1 MKPTDDLITRDQALA
16 LLRELGRPVTKET
29 FDNYRSIPRTG
40 WSQPVQYKDG
50 EFWWRRTDIE
60 AFARKDF
67 ASPETKAA
75 MAAALARVGELRRRR
90 LALRE
95 QDK

>member
-1 MKPTDDLITRDQALA
+1 
-16 LLRELGRPVTKET
+16 
-29 FDNYRSIPRTG
+29 
-40 WSQPVQYKDG
+40 
-50 EFWWRRTDIE
+50 DIE

-95 QDK
+95 QDKAVVSEMKVAWAEAQAVGVPFNDIHRVSGVGRSTLSNALQTSAVDQGTDQHPRRSS